1 MTNIYSMYHFHHGHG
16 QGLYGMT
23 FLDAMKH
30 ELIRAPLIDLP
41 LLSMT
46 TVMMRSSGHVN
57 NGGKYC
63 TFSSQVKQERP
74 PI

>member
-1 MTNIYSMYHFHHGHG
+1 
-16 QGLYGMT
+16 MT
-23 FLDAMKH
+23 FLDAMMH

-63 TFSSQVKQERP
+63 TFSSQVKQEKASDINRKWGLC
-74 PI
+74 IEIGTEQV